1 MSWFIIDDHMAEHPT
16 IRRLGLAALGLWVR
30 MGSYV
35 GMYADDDNYDGV
47 FTLDDIKAYKGTK
60 KLADSL
66 VDAGLWEQVD
76 GGYRIVYVDNIC
88 IKPRAKT
95 KAENAELSEKR
106 AESGRKGGKAKA
118 ANASK
123 TAGKT
128 SSKTSSKTA
137 GKNLANDESE
147 VWQNPSKTEP
157 YTYTYTDTYTDMK
170 PTHIPPDAEQATT
183 ATDAGTH
190 DDPTTDA
197 GPADAGEPAGADT
210 TPADP
215 DDDGN
220 PDDGF
225 AAAWNAYPRHD
236 GSRREAR
243 RLWRTL
249 TQGDQPAISRE
260 RLTASVLA
268 FAKGHRDDARFV
280 PAMGK
285 WLRNGSWR
293 DTAPRDKR
301 GYEWGGIS
309 REWIAEHIEARVP
322 PGAFG
327 ANAESAFWASVK
339 TGEDPKHVADEI
351 VEQINH
357 QGRNQ

>member
-183 ATDAGTH
+183 PTDAGTH

-197 GPADAGEPAGADT
+197 GPADAGEPADADT
-210 TPADP
+210 TSPENPPTPTRRPRNRTTTETRTTASPPHGTPTHATTAAD
-215 DDDGN
+215 
-220 PDDGF
+220 
-225 AAAWNAYPRHD
+225 ARHD
-236 GSRREAR
+236 
-243 RLWRTL
+243 
-249 TQGDQPAISRE
+249 
-260 RLTASVLA
+260 ASGETSPKA
-268 FAKGHRDDARFV
+268 TNR
-280 PAMGK
+280 P
-285 WLRNGSWR
+285 
-293 DTAPRDKR
+293 
-301 GYEWGGIS
+301 
-309 REWIAEHIEARVP
+309 
-322 PGAFG
+322 
-327 ANAESAFWASVK
+327 SAAS
-339 TGEDPKHVADEI
+339 A
-351 VEQINH
+351 
-357 QGRNQ
+357 